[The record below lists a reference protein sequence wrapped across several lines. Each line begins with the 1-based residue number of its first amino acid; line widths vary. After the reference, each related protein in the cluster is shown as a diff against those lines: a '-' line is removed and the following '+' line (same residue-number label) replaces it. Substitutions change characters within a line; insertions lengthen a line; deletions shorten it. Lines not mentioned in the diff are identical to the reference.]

1 MSTLR
6 IAHVAMV
13 VLVWVVIFTAAIG
26 CSSSVTDTSAATNET
41 IQVEEEYKLT
51 QQFDLSISISSTKF
65 NETRRIPRQYSC
77 TQEDISPPISWE
89 GIPVGTVS
97 FALIVDSNQHA
108 GPPWVHWV
116 LWNIP
121 STVMELPEAV
131 PKTASVPLV
140 GMRAGQGTNTEKNIG
155 WTGPCPPPVLVGNKS
170 QVSSAKTYRFKL
182 YALDT
187 EVELESSATKNNLLR
202 NIDGHILAGGELT
215 GEHVSQKQ
223 CTSKQ
228 AGTSCAKGPYKG
240 K

>member
-1 MSTLR
+1 MIIMLTSR
-6 IAHVAMV
+6 IDRVGVMVAVAV
-13 VLVWVVIFTAAIG
+13 VMFTTVSG
-26 CSSSVTDTSAATNET
+26 CSSSDADTSAATDET
-41 IQVEEEYKLT
+41 TQVEEEYKLT
-51 QQFDLSISISSTKF
+51 QQFGLSISMSSTKF

-89 GIPVGTVS
+89 GIPSGTVS

-116 LWNIP
+116 LWNIS

-170 QVSSAKTYRFKL
+170 QVSSAKTYWRRSLAKC
-182 YALDT
+182 A
-187 EVELESSATKNNLLR
+187 VMWKSSPT
-202 NIDGHILAGGELT
+202 
-215 GEHVSQKQ
+215 V
-223 CTSKQ
+223 
-228 AGTSCAKGPYKG
+228 
-240 K
+240 